1 MQPIENTN
9 IPLAPIKLVIPGRY
23 YDCQI
28 YRGKLYLWTMDGS
41 VQVYNWNKLINC
53 FVMPKFTFRL
63 PFVYG
68 FLEGNFLYDKK
79 VNCVFSENDYQS
91 VLLKQYQSL
100 SNKLVDL
107 SSDELA
113 AVKLQELDM
122 PMNELPTDTEVYANN
137 MYFAVDSGLFRRVLH
152 NKASD
157 PSIGPKDIQLW
168 DCRVLSL
175 RANKYPQIALS
186 AGSEGLFELSLVK
199 DDVIK
204 PKALETVAET
214 KIYRISNKPSSFSN
228 YSFLSV
234 FSSSYVDDSFMA
246 LFNWKPL
253 SVIDLETS
261 WSKKL
266 KVYRDFDEVI
276 GEKEIF
282 RDTDDSDICWG
293 IEDKIYRIKGNKL
306 SILKFNNTAN
316 LKKREDYYMP
326 LQNVDLP
333 ANIGSPISAGA
344 SYFGIVLEFTNGI
357 MVLRSDGKVTTIPKE
372 VIRWRVYPR
381 SKNYLNH
388 LHLLYDDRLEVY
400 SFNHDSLVNQ
410 TTKRIG
416 IEYIPDEEPV
426 YRSRNKGG
434 GIPSNYFNANL
445 QLQSGDFN
453 EFNLDEVD
461 LPF

>member
-1 MQPIENTN
+1 MQPVENTY

-23 YDCQI
+23 FDCQI

-41 VQVYNWNKLINC
+41 VQVYNWNKLINS

-63 PFVYG
+63 PFIYG

-79 VNCVFSENDYQS
+79 VNCVFGENDYQS
-91 VLLKQYQSL
+91 ILLKQYQSL

-137 MYFAVDSGLFRRVLH
+137 MYFAVDSGIFRRVLH
-152 NKASD
+152 NNPSD
-157 PSIGPKDIQLW
+157 PSIGSKDIQLW

-199 DDVIK
+199 DNVIK
-204 PKALETVAET
+204 PKALETVDDT
-214 KIYRISNKPSSFSN
+214 TIYRISNKPSSFSN

-253 SVIDLETS
+253 SLPDLEAYG
-261 WSKKL
+261 SKKP
-266 KVYRDFDEVI
+266 KVYRDFDVVI
-276 GEKEIF
+276 DEKEIF

-293 IEDKIYRIKGNKL
+293 IDDKIYRIKGNKL
-306 SILKFNNTAN
+306 SILRFNNTAN
-316 LKKREDYYMP
+316 QQKGEDYYMP

-333 ANIGSPISAGA
+333 SNIGRPISAGA

-357 MVLRSDGKVTTIPKE
+357 MVLRSDSKITTIPKE

-410 TTKRIG
+410 NTKRIG

-426 YRSRNKGG
+426 YKSRNTGR
-434 GIPSNYFNANL
+434 GIPSNYLNTNL
-445 QLQSGDFN
+445 PLQSGDFN

>member
-1 MQPIENTN
+1 
-9 IPLAPIKLVIPGRY
+9 
-23 YDCQI
+23 
-28 YRGKLYLWTMDGS
+28 
-41 VQVYNWNKLINC
+41 
-53 FVMPKFTFRL
+53 
-63 PFVYG
+63 
-68 FLEGNFLYDKK
+68 
-79 VNCVFSENDYQS
+79 
-91 VLLKQYQSL
+91 
-100 SNKLVDL
+100 
-107 SSDELA
+107 
-113 AVKLQELDM
+113 
-122 PMNELPTDTEVYANN
+122 
-137 MYFAVDSGLFRRVLH
+137 VLH

-168 DCRVLSL
+168 VCRVLSL

-445 QLQSGDFN
+445 PLQSGDFN
-453 EFNLDEVD
+453 EINLYEVD
-461 LPF
+461 LPL